1 MLHIKGTIMKT
12 ETVNYFT
19 EKEVQTAELLASLGV
34 PKNQSIVLVYLSQ
47 QPAAT
52 SRAIERGTDLRQPE
66 VSVAMSGLIEKGW
79 ISFTESKSESKGRP
93 VKVYRMRREWGSII
107 ELIGESVL
115 EKHKEDIAAL
125 NALEDAV

>member
-12 ETVNYFT
+12 ETVSYFT
-19 EKEVQTAELLASLGV
+19 EKEVQTAELLASLGI
-34 PKNQSIVLVYLSQ
+34 PKNQATVLVYLSQ

-79 ISFTESKSESKGRP
+79 VAFTESKSESKGRP
-93 VKVYRMRREWGSII
+93 VKVYRMKKEWSDV
-107 ELIGESVL
+107 IGEIESDIKSRHNMELDSL
-115 EKHKEDIAAL
+115 EMLH
-125 NALEDAV
+125 DAV